1 MMPEINPIGKYMTED
16 MNYNL
21 REFARFTENILKG
34 ADLAV
39 YLGISNNPEFSYR
52 GKAWVGV
59 VCQNVENY
67 K

>member
-39 YLGISNNPEFSYR
+39 YLGISNNPEFSYVDHHLSL
-52 GKAWVGV
+52 AMLTTI
-59 VCQNVENY
+59 
-67 K
+67 